1 LIYLLIGQPRTGKS
15 TVAIDLAINRYASQG
30 RRVVANFP
38 IDFAPACERPGTL
51 LAKASARVI
60 PDRPNRS
67 DLDSIGEGGVDEEH
81 AGLLIIDEAGTW
93 CNARTW
99 QGEDRMAILDWLT
112 QSGKRYWDV
121 ILIAHSVGMLD
132 KQLRESVCEMVA
144 RIRRTDRV
152 RILGYRLPRVH
163 VAVVRYGTDPQ
174 GPILERWVYRG
185 TVAHLC
191 YGSYRLFGPGKGHYS
206 VRPAMETKFAKKPKR
221 LTFADLRAFVN
232 RAPVVLFAMLCVALH
247 LATRDQM
254 FHRAARSAPAPE
266 AQGLGLSDY
275 KQCLRPLIV

>member
-1 LIYLLIGQPRTGKS
+1 VIYLLIGQPRTGKS

-38 IDFAPACERPGTL
+38 IDFSPACDNPGTL
-51 LAKASARVI
+51 LSRAACRVI
-60 PDRPNRS
+60 PDRPSRI
-67 DLDSIGEGGVDEEH
+67 DLDAIGEGGPDEER

-99 QGEDRMAILDWLT
+99 QGNDRMEVLDWLT

-152 RILGYRLPRVH
+152 RIMGVRLPRVH

-174 GPILERWVYRG
+174 GPILERWIYRG
-185 TVAHLC
+185 SVAHLC
-191 YGSYRLFGPGKGHYS
+191 YGSYRLFGDAREHYS
-206 VRPAMETKFAKKPKR
+206 VLPAMLTKFANLPPPMSLLEWIR
-221 LTFADLRAFVN
+221 LVPRL
-232 RAPVVLFAMLCVALH
+232 VLFTFCYLLVLFG
-247 LATRDQM
+247 LARRSDMFRDR
-254 FHRAARSAPAPE
+254 RAHPDARSAAG
-266 AQGLGLSDY
+266 GLVGLQT
-275 KQCLRPLIV
+275 KRPSNAL